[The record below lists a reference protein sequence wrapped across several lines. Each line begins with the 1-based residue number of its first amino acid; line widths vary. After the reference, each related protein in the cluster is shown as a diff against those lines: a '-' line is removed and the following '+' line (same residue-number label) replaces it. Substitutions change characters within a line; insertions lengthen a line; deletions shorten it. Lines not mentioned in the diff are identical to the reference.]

1 MARGSWLIMKKC
13 PFCAEEIQDEAI
25 KCRFCGELLE
35 KGGKAKTKWYFSTPT
50 VIIALLCLGPLAL
63 SLVWFNPRYKI
74 ITKVVVTSLVI
85 TLSILLGYLI
95 IKTYFRFIESITEL
109 GIH

>member
-1 MARGSWLIMKKC
+1 MKKC
-13 PFCAEEIQDEAI
+13 PFCAEEIQDEAV
-25 KCRFCGELLE
+25 KCRFCGEFLE
-35 KGGKAKTKWYFSTPT
+35 EPSKSKGKWYFTTP
-50 VIIALLCLGPLAL
+50 VVVIALVCVGPLAL